1 MWEQDSHAE
10 NLLSGHI
17 QRIYRGRELT
27 HLSWNSSGLELLVAD
42 IYGRLSIYSSLV
54 SINRI
59 AAAKVWMTDPE
70 DNLNTL
76 VGMMWL
82 NIERA
87 VRL

>member
-1 MWEQDSHAE
+1 MWEQDTQAE
-10 NLLSGHI
+10 SLLAGHI
-17 QRIYRGRELT
+17 QRIYRGRELA

-42 IYGRLSIYSSLV
+42 IYGRLSIFSSLV
-54 SINRI
+54 SINRV

-76 VGMMWL
+76 VGMAWL
-82 NIERA
+82 NVERV